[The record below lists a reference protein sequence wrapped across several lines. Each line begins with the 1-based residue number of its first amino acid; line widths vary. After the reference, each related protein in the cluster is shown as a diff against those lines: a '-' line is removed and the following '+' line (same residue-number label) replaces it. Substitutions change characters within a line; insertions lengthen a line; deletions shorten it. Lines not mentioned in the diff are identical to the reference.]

1 MDVND
6 IVRAF
11 LFGIF
16 GGLTAILA
24 AVTGPTYDNIV
35 VPELAPGS
43 LFPPLVPASG
53 GGSSFLGRAADFSA
67 YLLVHLVDPAIVL
80 VALGVGV
87 AYLLKAFLGSAG
99 PKFDALLPRLVFS
112 VVLANFTLPVAG
124 GLLGLAGSVYPLI
137 AGFDGG
143 AWQHWVNLVGFGE
156 LSFSWDNGALAFVLS
171 FVLFTLV
178 LLLALLLGLR
188 SALLGV
194 LLVLLPAFTLLWP
207 IPTLRPLARRGWL
220 LFGELAFLPCA
231 VVIPLE
237 LGVGS
242 PSVILAVGYLTVAV
256 SSPSLLS
263 VAGSHLSSFGFPSAG
278 GAVSG
283 STQRG
288 LSLAAL
294 GVGSFG
300 EPFAQPARALE
311 RGRATAGAAA
321 AIGRAPFPA
330 SIPIA
335 AADFLGRGTAHLAQY
350 LPKKLADL
358 QHQRERFAAFRQIP
372 KTCGWRHV

>member
-1 MDVND
+1 MGIND
-6 IVRAF
+6 IVRSF

-35 VPELAPGS
+35 VPELAPGA
-43 LFPPLVPASG
+43 LFPALPPDPG
-53 GGSSFLGRAADFSA
+53 GGASYLGQAADFSS
-67 YLLVHLVDPAIVL
+67 YLLLHLVDPAIVL

-87 AYLLKAFLGSAG
+87 GYLLRAFLGPVG
-99 PKFDALLPRLVFS
+99 PKLDALVPRLVFA
-112 VVLANFTLPVAG
+112 VILANFTLPVAG
-124 GLLGLAGSVYPLI
+124 GILGLAGGVYPVI

-143 AWQHWVNLVGFGE
+143 AWQHWVNLVGGGE
-156 LSFSWDNGALAFVLS
+156 LAFSWDNGALAFVLS

-188 SALLGV
+188 TALLAV

-207 IPTLRPLARRGWL
+207 IPTLRPLARRAWL

-231 VVIPLE
+231 IVIPLE

-242 PSVILAVGYLTVAV
+242 PTVILAVGYLTVAV

-263 VAGSHLSSFGFPSAG
+263 VAGSHLTSFGFPSAG
-278 GAVSG
+278 GAVSS

-294 GVGSFG
+294 GVGSFASPLA
-300 EPFAQPARALE
+300 EPARALE
-311 RGRATAGAAA
+311 RGRAAGGIAA

-330 SIPIA
+330 SIPMV
-335 AADFLGRGTAHLAQY
+335 AADVLGRGTAHLAHY
-350 LPKKLADL
+350 LPKKLHDL
-358 QHQRERFAAFRQIP
+358 KVQRQHFEAFRALP
-372 KTCGWRHV
+372 KKCGVRHV